1 MSNAKAI
8 SLDDMIAENRRA
20 RASEI
25 ASATMGRLRSQGS
38 NVPTG
43 PAKLNGRGSI
53 GKRAAASGSGIGNLA
68 PATGLNGKWTH
79 DLHQHNNAS
88 RVSKL
93 PTTLSP
99 AIARSLQGNRL
110 FAALHGAQTPTGPSA
125 DVIPS
130 GPRKNRGANIRGQ
143 ASGFSIKGFAGPF
156 VVQASNFAPGTT
168 AEDIKMAMLP
178 LGKIL
183 SCIILSANPTVI
195 CEIVFEKKE
204 AADQCILQYNNQL
217 ADGRLLHLTLK
228 PGPPVSRL
236 MHHGGA
242 APRPPPRQ
250 TDPNVAREEA
260 DRQRRL
266 TNISYQ
272 DGSYGVRPPPLYSD
286 ALVQRG
292 RGFNSSR

>member
-1 MSNAKAI
+1 M
-8 SLDDMIAENRRA
+8 
-20 RASEI
+20 
-25 ASATMGRLRSQGS
+25 
-38 NVPTG
+38 
-43 PAKLNGRGSI
+43 
-53 GKRAAASGSGIGNLA
+53 
-68 PATGLNGKWTH
+68 
-79 DLHQHNNAS
+79 
-88 RVSKL
+88 
-93 PTTLSP
+93 
-99 AIARSLQGNRL
+99 
-110 FAALHGAQTPTGPSA
+110 
-125 DVIPS
+125 
-130 GPRKNRGANIRGQ
+130 
-143 ASGFSIKGFAGPF
+143 
-156 VVQASNFAPGTT
+156 VQASNFAPGTT

-217 ADGRLLHLTLK
+217 ADGKLFSSLFISLAKLLLLTRKEGRLLHLTLK

-292 RGFNSSR
+292 RGFNNSR